1 MKLNEV
7 IPFLTFSAIADHAKI
22 EEQFN
27 NCHSNYQSRF
37 PYWSINATR
46 RKLLSTFWYTTVFRH
61 FVVLYSIAVLVTAS
75 IDLKTWL
82 SSAIFLLCLCL
93 FCIAF
98 FVMLFFIYL
107 PAFQSTYLPLLD
119 SYLETYS
126 GKHLEGIQKC
136 KKEQYP
142 VMTLMLIQY
151 CYHRLAGAD
160 GSLLMDP
167 NPRLLMKQYGV
178 SQKMIDSTLRTIVL
192 NNWDQSKLRKRTEIT
207 ESFEEAIS
215 YFQSFGL
222 EKAVQL
228 LITLHQKIMNRA
240 T

>member
-1 MKLNEV
+1 MKLSEV
-7 IPFLTFSAIADHAKI
+7 IPFLTFSAIADHSKV
-22 EEQFN
+22 EEQFK
-27 NCHSNYQSRF
+27 NCHSHHLSRF
-37 PYWSINATR
+37 PYWSISATR
-46 RKLLSTFWYTTVFRH
+46 RKLMSAFWYTTVFRH
-61 FVVLYSIAVLVTAS
+61 FIALFCIALIV
-75 IDLKTWL
+75 
-82 SSAIFLLCLCL
+82 SAFFDHNSRFNATIFLLSLCM

-98 FVMLFFIYL
+98 FVMLLFIYL

-126 GKHLEGIQKC
+126 GRHLEGIQKC

-151 CYHRLAGAD
+151 CFHKLTGIE

-167 NPRLLMKQYGV
+167 LPRLLMRQYGV
-178 SQKMIDSTLRTIVL
+178 SQKMIDTTLRTIIL
-192 NNWDQSKLRKRTEIT
+192 NNWDSSKIRKRTEIT
-207 ESFEEAIS
+207 EAFEEAAT
-215 YFQSFGL
+215 YFQSFGS

-228 LITLHQKIMNRA
+228 LNNLQLKILNQA

>member
-7 IPFLTFSAIADHAKI
+7 IPFLTFSAIADYSKI

-37 PYWSINATR
+37 PYWSITATR
-46 RKLLSTFWYTTVFRH
+46 RKLMSAFWYTTVFRH
-61 FVVLYSIAVLVTAS
+61 FIALFSIAVSVTAF
-75 IDLKTWL
+75 IDFSTWF
-82 SSAIFLLCLCL
+82 SSAVFLLCLSL
-93 FCIAF
+93 FCMAF
-98 FVMLFFIYL
+98 LVMLFFIYL
-107 PAFQSTYLPLLD
+107 PAFQSTYMPLLD
-119 SYLETYS
+119 SYLEAYS

-151 CYHRLAGAD
+151 CYHKLIGTE
-160 GSLLMDP
+160 GSLLMEP
-167 NPRLLMKQYGV
+167 HPRLLMKQYGV

-192 NNWDQSKLRKRTEIT
+192 NNWDQGKLRKRTEIT
-207 ESFEEAIS
+207 EAFEEAIA
-215 YFQSFGL
+215 YFQSFGS

-228 LITLHQKIMNRA
+228 LITLHQKIMKQA